1 MDHIC
6 IQEESCANHRHGGR
20 HLPTEIL
27 TVAQQIHV
35 IFIITGT
42 PEVSMFTLLLQ
53 HKWMVHN
60 CMQVMKRLLIEHST
74 ATSC

>member
-1 MDHIC
+1 MTQIGKNGHVDHIC

-27 TVAQQIHV
+27 TVTQQIHG

-42 PEVSMFTLLLQ
+42 SLP
-53 HKWMVHN
+53 
-60 CMQVMKRLLIEHST
+60 
-74 ATSC
+74 